1 MRSFR
6 LRGYKFTYP
15 RPAEYFPGYRL
26 RKIRFHGYV
35 VQQTNVIL
43 ATRIHGPVQYLHFLQ
58 CVLSDSQFVCHTLF

>member
-1 MRSFR
+1 MQSFR

-26 RKIRFHGYV
+26 RKIRFRGYV
-35 VQQTNVIL
+35 VQQADVIL